1 MHVLV
6 SGAGIAGSALAALL
20 LARGHRVTVVEVAP
34 RPRPGGQA
42 VDVRGPALDV
52 MDRMGLGDR
61 LRAART
67 DMRGMSVVA
76 ADGTELMRSTTTTLT
91 GGPLDSPD
99 VEILRDDLAGMLAD
113 AATGAEWC
121 FGDRVAAIG
130 ADHVQLAS
138 GRTLEPDVVVG
149 ADGLRSAVGRL
160 AGLVDDG
167 CLRPLGSQLA
177 VYTMPNVFGL
187 DRWQVFCRCPG
198 AIIGLYTAR
207 DNREVRVNLGFE
219 GAADD
224 EHRDLPARKALLADV
239 FADHGW
245 WVPRMLEGLADA
257 DDFYLAPMTQVVAP
271 RWSSGRTVL
280 LGDAAWCTTP
290 LSGQGTTLALVGAYL
305 LAQELDTHPV
315 AEAFA
320 AYEERMRPVAEADQR
335 LALENQVR
343 VAGLMDDPGQAA
355 GSEAWSATSAATSLV
370 LT

>member
-6 SGAGIAGSALAALL
+6 SGAGIAGSTLAHLM

-76 ADGTELMRSTTTTLT
+76 TDGTELMRSTATTLT

-99 VEILRDDLAGMLAD
+99 VEILRDDLAAMLAD
-113 AATGAEWC
+113 AAAGAEWC
-121 FGDRVAAIG
+121 FGDRVAEIG
-130 ADHVQLAS
+130 PDHVRLAG
-138 GRTLEPDVVVG
+138 GRVLEPDVVVG
-149 ADGLRSAVGRL
+149 ADGLHSGIGRL
-160 AGLVDDG
+160 AGIVDAS
-167 CLRPLGSQLA
+167 CLRPLGSHLA

-187 DRWQVFCRCPG
+187 DRWQVFCRSPREMV
-198 AIIGLYTAR
+198 GLYTAR

-219 GAADD
+219 GAADYD
-224 EHRDLPARKALLADV
+224 HRDLPSQKALLADV

-257 DDFYLAPMTQVVAP
+257 EDFYLAPMTQVVAP
-271 RWSSGRTVL
+271 RWSVGRTVL

-290 LSGQGTTLALVGAYL
+290 LSGQGTTLALVGAHL
-305 LAQELDTHPV
+305 LAHELDTRPV
-315 AEAFA
+315 AAAFA
-320 AYEERMRPVAEADQR
+320 AYEDRMRPVAEADQR
-335 LALENQVR
+335 LAIDNAAR
-343 VAGLMDDPGQAA
+343 VADMMDDPGQAA
-355 GSEAWSATSAATSLV
+355 AGEAWSATSAATTLV
-370 LT
+370 LP

>member
-6 SGAGIAGSALAALL
+6 SGAGIAGSALAHLL

-52 MDRMGLGDR
+52 MDRMGLGER

-76 ADGTELMRSTTTTLT
+76 PDGSELMRSTTTTLT

-99 VEILRDDLAGMLAD
+99 VEILRDDLARMLAD

-130 ADHVQLAS
+130 DDHVRLAS

-149 ADGLRSAVGRL
+149 ADGLHSGVGRL
-160 AGLVDDG
+160 AGLVDDAA
-167 CLRPLGSQLA
+167 LRPLGSHLA

-198 AIIGLYTAR
+198 AMIGLYTAR

-219 GAADD
+219 GAADYD
-224 EHRDLPARKALLADV
+224 HRDLPAQKALLADV
-239 FADHGW
+239 FAEHGW

-271 RWSSGRTVL
+271 RWSGGRTVL

-305 LAQELDTHPV
+305 LAQELDTRPV
-315 AEAFA
+315 PEAFA
-320 AYEERMRPVAEADQR
+320 AYEESMRPVAEADQR

-343 VAGLMDDPGQAA
+343 VAEMMDDPGQAA
-355 GSEAWSATSAATSLV
+355 GSDAWSATTAATSLV
-370 LT
+370 LS